1 MPSRSAVVLCYLILF
16 YSFFSLHFSLSSHD
30 KMRAQIKLSRLA
42 LLPKDII
49 SVWMVCYGFQSAVS
63 SALSFCLSF
72 SLCVCRRQEEDWEI
86 GLIVLKFMSF
96 FFGRVDSK
104 SSSSSTTLLYLDAM
118 KPLIPLTP
126 HTHSNTH
133 CVRARGGTTTSAQH
147 YLVIPFAPVTVL
159 AAQQRQ
165 HQQPKLR
172 QFSIIVFRTTVT
184 FTAWSQQ
191 AKEWTFARTHFQEQW
206 LKRLLLFF
214 LNANESAL
222 KHVWTGKSMSL
233 WKRSYC
239 FA

>member
-1 MPSRSAVVLCYLILF
+1 MLW
-16 YSFFSLHFSLSSHD
+16 FSVSS
-30 KMRAQIKLSRLA
+30 
-42 LLPKDII
+42 II
-49 SVWMVCYGFQSAVS
+49 SAQF
-63 SALSFCLSF
+63 LSLFL
-72 SLCVCRRQEEDWEI
+72 SLCVSAARR
-86 GLIVLKFMSF
+86 GLRNWLDCVKIYVI

-222 KHVWTGKSMSL
+222 KHVWTGK
-233 WKRSYC
+233 
-239 FA
+239 